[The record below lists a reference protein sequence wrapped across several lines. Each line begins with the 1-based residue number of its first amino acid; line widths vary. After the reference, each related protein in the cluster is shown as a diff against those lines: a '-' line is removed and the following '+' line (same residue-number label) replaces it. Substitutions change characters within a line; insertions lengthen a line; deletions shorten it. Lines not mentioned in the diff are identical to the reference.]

1 MTDSSKVALL
11 GLDRA
16 ELTSLVESLGEP
28 AYRGQQLRDAIYRQ
42 RVEAVEEISTLSQS
56 LRGKLTEK
64 GVSVGLPRIAQR
76 FVSQDGTVRYLV
88 ALADGQSVETVWMPE
103 GDGGEAG
110 DGSEAGELAE
120 RFAESDSSG
129 TSGARAPIEK
139 QEPIEALKRCATQK
153 LTDQTPDRKQ
163 EQEPGWRQEQKP
175 ERGREEKQ
183 KSGCGQE
190 QIRDRGQQDSDRGQ
204 QHDSDQRQGQRYGS
218 DQRQSQRRVQGQN
231 QGRST
236 ICISSQ
242 VGCAVDC
249 QFCLTA
255 LLGVKRNL
263 SSGEI
268 VGQVCAVLKD
278 QQVSPPE
285 DRINLVFMGMGEPF
299 LNYENFVKAARLLV
313 EEVGIAER
321 RMTVSTAGIVPRI
334 HDFGAEKIRP
344 KLAISLNASNDA
356 LRTRLM
362 PLNKKWNLEML
373 MAAAKEYPLRTREW
387 ITFEYVLLGGVNDG
401 PENAREVVEL
411 LRGMRCKVNLI
422 ALNPGPGIEFA
433 TPDRERVVEFQKI
446 LRESG
451 VPAYVRRPRGRDIY
465 AACGQLKRTVEIA
478 TAPAQ

>member
-1 MTDSSKVALL
+1 MAATSQITLL

-16 ELTSLVESLGEP
+16 ELASLVDRMGEPTYRAKQLGE
-28 AYRGQQLRDAIYRQ
+28 AVYRQ
-42 RVEAVEEISTLSQS
+42 RTESVEDISTLSRE
-56 LRGKLTEK
+56 LRSKLAEN
-64 GVSVGLPRIAQR
+64 GIAIGLPRIENH
-76 FVSQDGTVRYLV
+76 FVSQDGTVRYLI
-88 ALADGQSVETVWMPE
+88 AFPDGQTVEAVWMPE

-120 RFAESDSSG
+120 RFAESSDLASSAESEEDG
-129 TSGARAPIEK
+129 PIPASK
-139 QEPIEALKRCATQK
+139 HYSQNP
-153 LTDQTPDRKQ
+153 RK
-163 EQEPGWRQEQKP
+163 K
-175 ERGREEKQ
+175 
-183 KSGCGQE
+183 
-190 QIRDRGQQDSDRGQ
+190 
-204 QHDSDQRQGQRYGS
+204 
-218 DQRQSQRRVQGQN
+218 QGQN

-263 SSGEI
+263 TAGEI

-278 QQVSPPE
+278 QRVSPPE

-334 HDFGAEKIRP
+334 HDFGGETIRP

-373 MAAAKEYPLRTREW
+373 MAAARAYPLRTREW

-401 PENAREVVEL
+401 SENAKEVAEL
-411 LRGMRCKVNLI
+411 LRGIRCKVNLI
-422 ALNPGPGIEFA
+422 ALNPGPGIDFT
-433 TPDRERVVEFQKI
+433 TPDAERVAAFQKV
-446 LRESG
+446 LRDAG
-451 VPAYVRRPRGRDIY
+451 IPAFVRRPRGRDIY
-465 AACGQLKRTVEIA
+465 AACGQLKRTVELA
-478 TAPAQ
+478 TAPAL

>member
-1 MTDSSKVALL
+1 MADVSQISLL

-16 ELTSLVESLGEP
+16 ELAALVDSWGEP
-28 AYRGQQLRDAIYRQ
+28 AYRAKQLREAVYRQ
-42 RVEAVEEISTLSQS
+42 RVESVEEVSTLSRE
-56 LRGKLTEK
+56 LRGELAEK
-64 GVSVGLPRIAQR
+64 GISVGLPRIENR
-76 FVSQDGTVRYLV
+76 FVSQDGTVRYLI
-88 ALADGQSVETVWMPE
+88 AFADGQSVETVWMPE

-120 RFAESDSSG
+120 RFAANSPN
-129 TSGARAPIEK
+129 TSGSETFSAMDPSAP
-139 QEPIEALKRCATQK
+139 LKRSATQK
-153 LTDQTPDRKQ
+153 
-163 EQEPGWRQEQKP
+163 
-175 ERGREEKQ
+175 
-183 KSGCGQE
+183 
-190 QIRDRGQQDSDRGQ
+190 
-204 QHDSDQRQGQRYGS
+204 
-218 DQRQSQRRVQGQN
+218 QGQN

-255 LLGVKRNL
+255 LLGVRRNL
-263 SSGEI
+263 TAGEI

-278 QQVSPPE
+278 QRVSPPE

-299 LNYENFVKAARLLV
+299 LNYENFIKAARLLV

-334 HDFGAEKIRP
+334 HDFGGEMIRP

-373 MAAAKEYPLRTREW
+373 MAAARAYPLRTREW
-387 ITFEYVLLGGVNDG
+387 ITFEYVLLGDVNDG
-401 PENAREVVEL
+401 PENAKEVAEL

-422 ALNPGPGIEFA
+422 ALNPGPGIEFT
-433 TPDRERVVEFQKI
+433 TPDAERVAAFQKI
-446 LRESG
+446 LRDAG
-451 VPAYVRRPRGRDIY
+451 VPAFVRRPRGRDIY

-478 TAPAQ
+478 TAPAL